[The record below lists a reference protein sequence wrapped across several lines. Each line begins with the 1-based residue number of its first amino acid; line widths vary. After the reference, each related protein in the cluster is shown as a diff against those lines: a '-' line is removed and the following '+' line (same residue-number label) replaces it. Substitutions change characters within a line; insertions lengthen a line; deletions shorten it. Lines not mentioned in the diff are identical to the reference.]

1 MAISSGTMKSIKMKC
16 LLFWF
21 VNNGSYL
28 SSVTMSLVVCH
39 SAPLSPI
46 INIKFCNTFALLFVL
61 FGIFGGVMIS
71 KGSVTYY
78 VVGL

>member
-21 VNNGSYL
+21 VNNGLYL

-46 INIKFCNTFALLFVL
+46 INIKFCNTFALSTFTFLPHDL
-61 FGIFGGVMIS
+61 EEENEEED
-71 KGSVTYY
+71 
-78 VVGL
+78 

>member
-46 INIKFCNTFALLFVL
+46 INIKFCNTFALSTFTLPPHDL
-61 FGIFGGVMIS
+61 EEENEE
-71 KGSVTYY
+71 KD
-78 VVGL
+78 